1 MAAAL
6 WALSPLSRAKSKVQ
20 SWFVGRLEVG
30 RLVSCSWSRCTADCC
45 ISGVPGGGSSAT
57 SPVALIP
64 SSQASAMPWV
74 LGPWA
79 DTARIAHLH
88 PTPQGSGMVQTS
100 WEWTGGDGDI
110 TRTPAR
116 PQPSLCHEEGLWV
129 MESSPQCQ
137 PSPKLH
143 RQITSIFLNVWPK
156 PTPEHPMHPQS
167 LPTLSMVHGKLSG
180 DTMLSL
186 SCTTGEPPASATPGQ
201 SVNAPSLLIF
211 P

>member
-1 MAAAL
+1 M
-6 WALSPLSRAKSKVQ
+6 
-20 SWFVGRLEVG
+20 
-30 RLVSCSWSRCTADCC
+30 
-45 ISGVPGGGSSAT
+45 
-57 SPVALIP
+57 
-64 SSQASAMPWV
+64 
-74 LGPWA
+74 
-79 DTARIAHLH
+79 
-88 PTPQGSGMVQTS
+88 
-100 WEWTGGDGDI
+100 
-110 TRTPAR
+110 
-116 PQPSLCHEEGLWV
+116 

-143 RQITSIFLNVWPK
+143 RQITYIYLNVWLELP
-156 PTPEHPMHPQS
+156 PEHLMHFQT